1 MSNEVSKSLPELV
14 IRPAQK
20 HDAKLILTFI
30 EELADFEKLRHEVV
44 ATESSIAEQLFGSNP
59 SAEALIGEAD
69 GSAAGF
75 ALFHETFSSFLGQ
88 AGMYLVDLYV
98 RPEYRSCGF
107 GRSFLKELAQIAKA
121 RNYGR
126 IEWAVLNWNEPAISF
141 YRSLGTEEQNEW
153 TVHRLSGKN
162 IETLATS

>member
-1 MSNEVSKSLPELV
+1 MSKQVTELSSGLV
-14 IRPAQK
+14 IRPARK
-20 HDAKLILTFI
+20 DDSELILTFI

-44 ATESSIAEQLFGSNP
+44 ATKESISTQLFGSKP
-59 SAEALIGEAD
+59 SAEALIGEVA

-98 RPEYRSCGF
+98 RPEYRGCGY
-107 GRSFLKELAQIAKA
+107 GRCFLKELAKIAKA

-153 TVHRLSGKN
+153 TVHRLSGQN
-162 IETLATS
+162 IETLATG